1 MLRRSLLL
9 LVPILALLAAPAAA
23 QSLEEL
29 LSEVGQPYAEAYT
42 EPLVHAFG
50 ANQNTGLYST
60 ARIPADKLSFSIG
73 VKFQGTYLNENDQTF
88 RRVIENVPLGDY
100 LPPGHPN
107 AGDTGDIVLE
117 GPTAFG
123 SPDEFG
129 TATAYVNGLPVY
141 QVEGI
146 EGIVD
151 TRWVPLFAPEVS
163 VGGLFG
169 VKGTIRWLPEIEIS
183 DLGKTKYLGGGLQ
196 WSPNFLLSPDFP
208 VDVMAG
214 FFIQSIDLG
223 TVVQTDATSL
233 FAAASRQFGVAT
245 VYGGFAWES
254 STMKV
259 DYTEQAT
266 GQRVTFEKDGRM
278 SGRFTLGATANIGVK
293 LNGEIG
299 IGNMVVYNV
308 GIMFG
313 M

>member
-1 MLRRSLLL
+1 MPRRSLLL
-9 LVPILALLAAPAAA
+9 LVPLLALLAAPAAS

-60 ARIPADKLSFSIG
+60 AHIPAGMLTFSIG
-73 VKFQGTYLNENDQTF
+73 VKFQGTYLNENDQSF
-88 RRVIENVPLGDY
+88 RRVIENVELGDY

-123 SPDEFG
+123 SPDEIG

-163 VGGLFG
+163 VGGFFG
-169 VKGTIRWLPEIEIS
+169 VKGTLRWLPEIEIS
-183 DLGKTKYLGGGLQ
+183 DLGKTKYLGVGLQ
-196 WSPNFLLSPDFP
+196 WSPNFLLAPDFP

-214 FFIQSIDLG
+214 FFTQQIDLG
-223 TVVQTDATSL
+223 TVVQTDATSV
-233 FAAASRQFGVAT
+233 FAAASRKYGVAT

-254 STMKV
+254 SKMKV
-259 DYTEQAT
+259 DYVEEST
-266 GQRVTFEKDGRM
+266 GERVTFEKDGRM
-278 SGRFTLGATANIGVK
+278 SGRVTLGATADIGVK